1 MNRNPRLLA
10 RVLGTGRPVSAAGIL
25 RTAAAFAVGLIVA
38 GCIEPGEGRVV
49 DSETGRPIA
58 AASVRF
64 RCQVGVNLES
74 WKTIAVLETVTDQ
87 NGAYRFGS
95 SDTWKCDSGV
105 LSANKAGY
113 ESLSPDELIWRTV
126 GGYTFQLAP
135 AAEATL
141 RRLKILHSATI
152 KDATNARTHP
162 FSSPGA
168 EYQWV
173 YLRFMQSRS
182 IAKTPDANA
191 FIAQNYCARLAAL
204 HATLSPA
211 ERAQLVNKEEWVTMP
226 STALRVRFDHE
237 ANVVAYCA
245 GRG

>member
-1 MNRNPRLLA
+1 M
-10 RVLGTGRPVSAAGIL
+10 
-25 RTAAAFAVGLIVA
+25 
-38 GCIEPGEGRVV
+38 V

-58 AASVRF
+58 DVRVRF

-74 WKTIAVLETVTDQ
+74 WRTIAVLDAVTDQ
-87 NGAYRFGS
+87 NGVYRFGP

-113 ESLSPDELIWRTV
+113 ESLSADELIWRTV

-152 KDATNARTHP
+152 KDEKNAHTHP

-182 IAKTPDANA
+182 IAKTPGENA
-191 FIAQNYCARLAAL
+191 FIAQSYCARLAAL
-204 HATLSPA
+204 HANLSPA
-211 ERAQLVNKEEWVTMP
+211 ERGQLVNKEEWVTMP

-245 GRG
+245 SKG